1 MTIVRANVGGL
12 GLLPEGG
19 AAPPECSGGRFTLPW
34 RAICLFGFW
43 ATFAST
49 LVAVAWL
56 SLIPRQYA
64 FDTGGARQIWRLGT
78 RVYEAQFG
86 GRLPP
91 GCLVGCSGF
100 QLTKVASAEE
110 VVREP
115 GRFWIDAEHGIVRWS
130 PLGAPANG
138 EGPIPVAVLVVPGEP
153 AASLGK
159 RAWLFLIPA
168 IMLAALGLVLATGD
182 RWWSPTAASGALQ
195 KLFAR
200 GAASFTL
207 AVPAGVA
214 PRIAVVLALELGLAF
229 ALIPEWNCLVTCPDS
244 RSYVENWRIR
254 TPLTARWIGL
264 FDSDRSLPR
273 AGSIPSEVRTIAHWG
288 ASHRYVTAVRAWKV
302 LFIASVCVFT
312 WWLTS
317 IVPWWM
323 AASFLLAAVTFD
335 TSTGRWSTGMSG
347 YLNVLLSEPL
357 SYSLMLLL
365 LASLC
370 AYFARPSW
378 LRGISIVVCLNLLIL
393 ARPASVSFAAV
404 IGAIWVFHWGR
415 EGLGAACRRA
425 GGLALLFVGGIVL
438 HCTFNL
444 VQHGHFR
451 QHAFTGMNL
460 MTTALQVADADDAK
474 AFDDSRLARYAQLA
488 IGGAL
493 ANRQTPCNAG
503 AADANCWQFAV
514 PAYATVYGATAEEEP
529 FAADDVLTRVARA
542 IIRRHPRQFCQLA
555 ISSFWNGFWQ
565 TWIHVPLFLT
575 CAAGCWLFWRSGD
588 WRYLFVAC
596 LASLPFVGIIPGCLT
611 NYPIDRYRSL
621 TSFAEI
627 WSLPL
632 LIGSIVTRPNKRSAV
647 RDVEPEHE
655 TNGELP
661 VSLAA

>member
-1 MTIVRANVGGL
+1 MTVLRANVTRL
-12 GLLPEGG
+12 GMFPERD
-19 AAPPECSGGRFTLPW
+19 AAPPERLGDQSVPPW
-34 RAICLFGFW
+34 RAVCLVIFW
-43 ATFAST
+43 TTFACT
-49 LVAVAWL
+49 LVAIAWL
-56 SLIPRQYA
+56 SLIPRQYS

-78 RVYEAQFG
+78 RGYEAQFP
-86 GRLPP
+86 GRLPA
-91 GCLVGCSGF
+91 GCLVGCAGF
-100 QLTKVASAEE
+100 QLTEAASPEE
-110 VVREP
+110 VVRES
-115 GRFWIDAEHGIVRWS
+115 GRFWIHAERGIVRWS
-130 PLGAPANG
+130 SPADAVNVG
-138 EGPIPVAVLVVPGEP
+138 GPVPVAVLVVSGESS
-153 AASLGK
+153 AAIGK
-159 RAWLFLIPA
+159 KVWWFLIPA
-168 IMLAALGLVLATGD
+168 IVLAAVGLLLATGN
-182 RWWSPTAASGALQ
+182 RWRRLTAAPGAPQ
-195 KLFAR
+195 KLVACGSEAF
-200 GAASFTL
+200 SLT
-207 AVPAGVA
+207 VPAGIA
-214 PRIAVVLALELGLAF
+214 PRIVVVLALELGLAF
-229 ALIPEWNCLVTCPDS
+229 TLIPDWHCLVTCPDS
-244 RSYVENWRIR
+244 RSYVESWRIR
-254 TPLTARWIGL
+254 TPLTARWIRL
-264 FDSDRSLPR
+264 FDSDRTLPR
-273 AGSIPSEVRTIAHWG
+273 AGSIPAELRTIAHWG

-302 LFIASVCVFT
+302 LLIASVCVFA

-335 TSTGRWSTGMSG
+335 TSRGPWSTGMSG

-370 AYFARPSW
+370 AYFARPGW
-378 LRGISIVVCLNLLIL
+378 LRGIAIVICLNLLIL

-404 IGAIWVFHWGR
+404 IGAVWIFHCGR

-425 GGLALLFVGGIVL
+425 GGLALLFVGGVVL

-460 MTTALQVADADDAK
+460 MTTALQLADADDAK
-474 AFDDSRLARYAQLA
+474 AFDDSKLARYAQLA

-493 ANRQTPCNAG
+493 ANRQTPFNAG

-514 PAYATVYGATAEEEP
+514 PAYATVYGTTAQEDP
-529 FAADDVLTRVARA
+529 FAADDVLTRVAHT

-555 ISSFWNGFWQ
+555 AASFWNGFWQ
-565 TWIHVPLFLT
+565 SWIDVPLLLT

-596 LASLPFVGIIPGCLT
+596 LAGLPFVGIIPGCLT

-621 TSFAEI
+621 TSFGEI

-632 LIGSIVTRPNKRSAV
+632 LIGTIVTRPIKRSAV
-647 RDVEPEHE
+647 RDVEPERE
-655 TNGELP
+655 THGELP

>member
-1 MTIVRANVGGL
+1 MTILRANVNRPGMFSERN
-12 GLLPEGG
+12 P
-19 AAPPECSGGRFTLPW
+19 APPECSGGRFALPW
-34 RAICLFGFW
+34 RAICLFAFW
-43 ATFAST
+43 GTFAST

-56 SLIPRQYA
+56 SLIPRQYS

-78 RVYEAQFG
+78 RACEAQFA

-110 VVREP
+110 AVREP

-130 PLGAPANG
+130 PLGDPANE
-138 EGPIPVAVLVVPGEP
+138 EGPIPVAVLVVPGEH

-159 RAWLFLIPA
+159 RVWLFSIPA
-168 IMLAALGLVLATGD
+168 IMLAALGLVLATGN
-182 RWWSPTAASGALQ
+182 RWWSPPAASGPLQ
-195 KLFAR
+195 KLLAR
-200 GAASFTL
+200 GAAWFTL
-207 AVPAGVA
+207 AVPAGVT
-214 PRIAVVLALELGLAF
+214 PRIVVVLALELGLAF

-254 TPLTARWIGL
+254 TPLTARWIRL

-273 AGSIPSEVRTIAHWG
+273 AGSIPTEVRTIAHWG

-302 LFIASVCVFT
+302 LFIASVCVFA
-312 WWLTS
+312 WCLTS

-323 AASFLLAAVTFD
+323 AASFLLAAVSFD
-335 TSTGRWSTGMSG
+335 TSRGPWSTGMSG
-347 YLNVLLSEPL
+347 YLDVLLSEPL

-370 AYFARPSW
+370 AYFARPGW
-378 LRGISIVVCLNLLIL
+378 LRGIAIVTFLNLLIL

-404 IGAIWVFHWGR
+404 IGAVLVFHWAR
-415 EGLGAACRRA
+415 EGFGIACRRA
-425 GGLALLFVGGIVL
+425 GGLALLFVGGTIL
-438 HCTFNL
+438 HCTYNL

-460 MTTALQVADADDAK
+460 MTTALQVADADDVK
-474 AFDDSRLARYAQLA
+474 AFDDSQLARYAQLA

-493 ANRQTPCNAG
+493 ANRQTPFNAG
-503 AADANCWQFAV
+503 AADANCWQVAV
-514 PAYATVYGATAEEEP
+514 PAYATVYGATAQEDP
-529 FAADDVLTRVARA
+529 FAADDVLTRVART

-555 ISSFWNGFWQ
+555 ASNFCNGFWQ
-565 TWIHVPLFLT
+565 TWIHIPLLLT

-596 LASLPFVGIIPGCLT
+596 LAGLPFVGIIPGCLT

-632 LIGSIVTRPNKRSAV
+632 LMGTIVTRLSDRSAV
-647 RDVEPEHE
+647 RDVEPDRE
-655 TNGELP
+655 THGELP